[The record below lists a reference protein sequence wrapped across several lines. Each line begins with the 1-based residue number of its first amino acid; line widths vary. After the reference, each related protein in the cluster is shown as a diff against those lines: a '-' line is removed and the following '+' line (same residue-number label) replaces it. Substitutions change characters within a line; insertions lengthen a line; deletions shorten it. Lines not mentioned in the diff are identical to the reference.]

1 MPFYMKALLAV
12 AGVVVAGWIVVSII
26 GWFFSSLLYI
36 AIGAVAVGALYYG
49 YHRFMMSIPAY
60 RRRQI
65 QKKRDY

>member
-1 MPFYMKALLAV
+1 MPFYMKAVLAV
-12 AGVVVAGWIVVSII
+12 AGVIVAGWVVVSIV

-36 AIGAVAVGALYYG
+36 AIGAVAVGAIYVG
-49 YHRFMMSIPAY
+49 YRKFMMSIPAY

>member
-1 MPFYMKALLAV
+1 MPFALKALMVV
-12 AGVVVAGWIVVSII
+12 AGVFIAGWVVLHVITFAI
-26 GWFFSSLLYI
+26 HSLLVI

-60 RRRQI
+60 RRRQL

>member
-1 MPFYMKALLAV
+1 MPFALKALLVV
-12 AGVVVAGWIVVSII
+12 AGVFVAGWIVLNVITFAI
-26 GWFFSSLLYI
+26 HSLLFI

-60 RRRQI
+60 RRRQL

>member
-36 AIGAVAVGALYYG
+36 AIGAAAVGALYYG

>member
-1 MPFYMKALLAV
+1 MPFALKALMVV
-12 AGVVVAGWIVVSII
+12 AGVFVAGWLVLHVITFAIH
-26 GWFFSSLLYI
+26 SLLFI

-60 RRRQI
+60 RRRQL

>member
-1 MPFYMKALLAV
+1 MPFFLKALMVV
-12 AGVVVAGWIVVSII
+12 AGVFIAGWIVVSIVS
-26 GWFFSSLLYI
+26 FALHSLLFI

-60 RRRQI
+60 RRRQL

>member
-12 AGVVVAGWIVVSII
+12 AGVVVAGWIVVSIV

>member
-12 AGVVVAGWIVVSII
+12 AGVFVAGWVVISIV

-65 QKKRDY
+65 QKKRDF